1 MRPSNLVPSFYFY
14 KLADALSGPYTALS
28 AYSAG
33 VIDAQGNIL
42 KPESSIDAFEY
53 LVIKL
58 KKIIDQLPYGMT
70 KAQLGNYLS
79 SIQYFSEAFEEFE
92 ITQEQ
97 FHCMMEGFVCQA
109 TNNEV
114 SYLELLEDMS
124 VGAGGGAPGSLGT
137 PVANSQGPGV
147 AGYDPKLGM
156 TMQRRKQPKYFD
168 NCEVFEVCPEEFIQF
183 KAAKQWKDIP
193 EGENKNYIQRFQ
205 RRNKNTKVAIKSLN
219 PLNGENEMHW
229 ISYPAHNFMEEV
241 DLTILNP
248 LLQEK
253 VLPKEQKQYNVDNPE
268 DVSDIFENMVMKLNP
283 KITSTKDHAANLEY
297 STRLAA
303 GIHGLFSA
311 DKFSRVNHNGQ
322 SSHENDF
329 LNSLGNISAKQS
341 STADASSEGI
351 SDVIMFGKSG
361 KISSV
366 DTKHR
371 YDAKSARGINF
382 GSIPGLREK
391 IISYFEKTN
400 AESIPSKEFKEH
412 HSQIKDQLVAE
423 VEAEKH
429 PLGIGIYKRG
439 TGTEFEYGF
448 HGAII
453 VTPKNRKS
461 VTEWVKSRPLSS
473 KGSFVERSS
482 TGQIKRFQP
491 SVKELRS
498 TEGVKKIT
506 GSSGSVEEHPDRLLV
521 TDRMLKHL
529 EKRLG
534 KKGKHL
540 MPVIHYH
547 LARHGMYHPDPQHID
562 PVSEKSVG
570 DREFD
575 LDE

>member
-1 MRPSNLVPSFYFY
+1 M
-14 KLADALSGPYTALS
+14 
-28 AYSAG
+28 AYQAG
-33 VIDAQGNIL
+33 NIDANGNITNSI
-42 KPESSIDAFEY
+42 SSIDPFEY

-58 KKIIDQLPYGMT
+58 KQIFDQLPYGIT
-70 KAQLGNYLS
+70 KAKLSNYMATL
-79 SIQYFSEAFEEFE
+79 QMFGEEVEKYE
-92 ITQEQ
+92 ISQEQ
-97 FHCMMEGFVCQA
+97 FHCLVEGIVSQN

-114 SYLELLEDMS
+114 SYLELLEDM
-124 VGAGGGAPGSLGT
+124 ATGGGAGAIGVPAEGG
-137 PVANSQGPGV
+137 NINQGGV
-147 AGYDPKLGM
+147 SGFDPRMGLPIM
-156 TMQRRKQPKYFD
+156 RRKKEQYFD
-168 NCEVFEVCPEEFIQF
+168 NCEIFDVCPEEYSSF
-183 KAAKQWKDIP
+183 KNAKSWKDVP
-193 EGENKNYIQRFQ
+193 ESETKNYLRRFQ
-205 RRNKNTKVAIKSLN
+205 RRNRNAKIGVKGLN
-219 PLNGENEMHW
+219 PLNGETELYW
-229 ISYPAHNFMEEV
+229 ITYPAKNFMEEV

-329 LNSLGNISAKQS
+329 LNALGNISAKQS

-521 TDRMLKHL
+521 TDRMLRHL

-562 PVSEKSVG
+562 PVSGKSVG

>member
-1 MRPSNLVPSFYFY
+1 MNAGNLVPSFYFY
-14 KLADALSGPYTALS
+14 KLADSLSSPYTSLT

-33 VIDAQGNIL
+33 VIDSNGNIL
-42 KPESSIDAFEY
+42 KPESSIDPFEY

-70 KAQLGNYLS
+70 KAQLGNYMSALKM
-79 SIQYFSEAFEEFE
+79 FSEEVEQHD

-97 FHCMMEGFVCQA
+97 FHCLIEGIV
-109 TNNEV
+109 TDLSKNTV

-124 VGAGGGAPGSLGT
+124 VGGGGVGSLGT
-137 PVANSQGPGV
+137 PMPNVAAPSAV
-147 AGYDPKLGM
+147 AGRDIMLGM
-156 TMQRRKQPKYFD
+156 PIQRRKQPKYFD

-183 KAAKQWKDIP
+183 KVAKQWNEIP
-193 EGENKNYIQRFQ
+193 DGENKNYLQRFQ
-205 RRNKNTKVAIKSLN
+205 RRNKNAKVAIKSLN
-219 PLNGENEMHW
+219 PLNGEHELHW
-229 ISYPAHNFMEEV
+229 INYPAKNFMEEV

-283 KITSTKDHAANLEY
+283 KITSTKDHAVNLEY

-329 LNSLGNISAKQS
+329 LNALGNISAKQS

-391 IISYFEKTN
+391 IITYFEKTN
-400 AESIPSKEFKEH
+400 AGSIPSKEFKEH